1 MALKEFLKRGIQS
14 LLKKKKTDPVS
25 GESQKLITYQP
36 EAKKQTAKQLAKQDA
51 QLPVKVDRKIT
62 DDLLM
67 GETTQPAFGSSTYD
81 WVMRKGPGK
90 YSADEWIDHLTS
102 SRKINYKI
110 FGKPATK
117 IERGPKRFTYDRGS
131 RYAGKEAT
139 INKEELFD
147 TNLATFDDAGNIT
160 GGLIG
165 AAKRFGLKLSAQDI
179 GNMIKMNPVNRLK
192 PVDYGGVFFSP
203 KAETIFKGLNSQLD
217 DLAKT
222 NPSLTTRF
230 SNKIVP
236 AFEDTKRQLVGLKR
250 AIQNGDNN
258 SVTQISANIRNNL
271 GTLRTSEK
279 ITQNTRA
286 QINGVLGGV
295 DELVRMSKGGGNV
308 RPVKYQNETSYTF
321 PGGQN
326 YRETVFVLD
335 EPILGNTQA
344 MKNLGHYDDL
354 KNNLFHVRYDTRF
367 TPDGKKALVIHE
379 IQSDANQ
386 SIAKYLTAKN
396 AFSGERRINPFQ
408 KEIETNLLVNSRR
421 KLIAEIDDAVAKN
434 QFNKSRALSDDL
446 RGINDQIRN
455 TFRRATQYGDEKK
468 IDYFPLLD
476 SDAYGDYAL
485 KFLINRAAKEKVD
498 FVAVMPFNK
507 LHFRQ
512 GYKAGNERFYGY
524 ASGKGID
531 KKGVAVMPQ
540 LMKKTAK
547 FNDSKA
553 GTIKLSLSDPKKP
566 YKEVMKDNFT
576 YPEAK
581 GGKKII
587 SEYHETASNAPM
599 KGYKLID
606 ENNPRLY
613 FDAFAIEVKPNMAYT
628 QKLYKSEGGLVVDI
642 FKTL

>member
-1 MALKEFLKRGIQS
+1 MALKELLKRGISS

-25 GESQKLITYQP
+25 GQSQKLITYTP
-36 EAKKQTAKQLAKQDA
+36 EAKTQTAKQLAKQDA

-67 GETTQPAFGSSTYD
+67 GETRQPAFGSSTYD

-102 SRKINYKI
+102 TRKVNFKV
-110 FGKPATK
+110 FGKPSTR
-117 IERGPKRFTYDRGS
+117 IERGPKRFTYDKGS
-131 RYAGKEAT
+131 RFAGKEAT

-147 TNLATFDDAGNIT
+147 TNLATFDDFGNIT

-192 PVDYGGVFFSP
+192 PVEFGGVFSSP
-203 KAETIFKGLNSQLD
+203 KVDTIFKGISSQLD
-217 DLAKT
+217 DLTKT
-222 NPSLTTRF
+222 TEGIPIFVDIRRN
-230 SNKIVP
+230 I
-236 AFEDTKRQLVGLKR
+236 EGLKR
-250 AIQNGDNN
+250 AIQSGDSN
-258 SVTQISANIRNNL
+258 SVKKIYDVIRKDLTSVRNSPALNQNN
-271 GTLRTSEK
+271 RV
-279 ITQNTRA
+279 QV
-286 QINGVLGGV
+286 NGILGGV
-295 DELVRMSKGGGNV
+295 DELVRISRGGGNV

-321 PGGQN
+321 QGGNN

-335 EPILGNTQA
+335 EPIIGNRKSMA
-344 MKNLGHYDDL
+344 NMGHYGDL
-354 KNNLFHVRYDTRF
+354 KNNLFHVRYDTRI
-367 TPDGKKALVIHE
+367 TPDGKKAMVIHE

-386 SIAKYLTAKN
+386 SIAKQLTAKE
-396 AFSGERRINPFQ
+396 AFKGERRINPFQ
-408 KEIETNLLVNSRR
+408 KDIELDLLVNSRT
-421 KLIAEIDDAVAKN
+421 KLLKDMDDAIAKN
-434 QFNKSRALSDDL
+434 QFNKSRAISDDL
-446 RGINDQIRN
+446 RSINQQINN
-455 TFRRATQYGDEKK
+455 TFKRGTDYGERNKF
-468 IDYFPLLD
+468 DYFPLLD
-476 SDAYGDYAL
+476 ADAYGDYAL
-485 KFLINRAAKEKVD
+485 KFLMNKAAKEKFD
-498 FVAVMPFNK
+498 YVAVMPFNK

-524 ASGKGID
+524 ANGKGID
-531 KKGVAVMPQ
+531 KKGQAVMPQ
-540 LMKKTAK
+540 LMKKAAK
-547 FNDSKA
+547 FNDSKT
-553 GTIKLSLSDPKKP
+553 GTVKLSLSDPKKP

-599 KGYKLID
+599 KGYKLIP
-606 ENNPRLY
+606 ENDPRLY

>member
-1 MALKEFLKRGIQS
+1 MALKELFKRGISS

-25 GESQKLITYQP
+25 GESQKLITYTP
-36 EAKKQTAKQLAKQDA
+36 EAKTQTAKQLAKQDA

-67 GETTQPAFGSSTYD
+67 GETRQPAFGSSTYD

-102 SRKINYKI
+102 TRKVNYKV
-110 FGKPATK
+110 FGKPTTR
-117 IERGPKRFTYDRGS
+117 IERGPKRFTYDKGS
-131 RYAGKEAT
+131 RFAGKEAT

-147 TNLATFDDAGNIT
+147 TNLATFDDFGNIT

-192 PVDYGGVFFSP
+192 PVEFGGVFNSP
-203 KAETIFKGLNSQLD
+203 KVDTILKGLSSKID

-222 NPSLTTRF
+222 NQQILVFPDLKRSL
-230 SNKIVP
+230 
-236 AFEDTKRQLVGLKR
+236 DGLKR
-250 AIQNGDNN
+250 AIQSGDQN
-258 SVTQISANIRNNL
+258 SIKNISNNL
-271 GTLRTSEK
+271 RAELLDLKKSST
-279 ITQNTRA
+279 ITQNARA

-295 DELVRMSKGGGNV
+295 DELVRISKGGGNV

-321 PGGQN
+321 QGGNN

-335 EPILGNTQA
+335 EPIIGNREA
-344 MKNLGHYDDL
+344 MKNLGHYEGL
-354 KNNLFHVRYDTRF
+354 KNNLFHVRYDTRI
-367 TPDGKKALVIHE
+367 TPDGKKAMVIHE

-386 SIAKYLTAKN
+386 SIAKQLTAKE
-396 AFSGERRINPFQ
+396 AFKGERRINPFQ
-408 KEIETNLLVNSRR
+408 KDIELDLLVNSRT
-421 KLIAEIDDAVAKN
+421 KLLRDMDDAIAKN
-434 QFNKSRALSDDL
+434 QFNKSRTISDDL
-446 RGINDQIRN
+446 KNINKQINN
-455 TFRRATQYGDEKK
+455 TFREGRYVEGSRDKL
-468 IDYFPLLD
+468 DYFPLLD
-476 SDAYGDYAL
+476 ADAYGDYAL
-485 KFLINRAAKEKVD
+485 KFLMNKAAKEKFD
-498 FVAVMPFNK
+498 YVAVMPFNK

-524 ASGKGID
+524 ANGKGID
-531 KKGVAVMPQ
+531 KKGQAVMPQ
-540 LMKKTAK
+540 LMKKAAK

-599 KGYKLID
+599 KGYKLIP
-606 ENNPRLY
+606 ENDPRLY

>member
-1 MALKEFLKRGIQS
+1 MALKELFKRGISS
-14 LLKKKKTDPVS
+14 LLKRKKTDPVS
-25 GESQKLITYQP
+25 GESQKLITYTP
-36 EAKKQTAKQLAKQDA
+36 EAKTQTAKQLAKQDA

-67 GETTQPAFGSSTYD
+67 GETRQPAFGSSTYD

-102 SRKINYKI
+102 TRKVNFKV
-110 FGKPATK
+110 FGKPSTR
-117 IERGPKRFTYDRGS
+117 IERGPKRFTYDKGS
-131 RYAGKEAT
+131 RFAGKEAT

-147 TNLATFDDAGNIT
+147 TNLATFDDFGNIT

-192 PVDYGGVFFSP
+192 PVEFGGVFTSP
-203 KAETIFKGLNSQLD
+203 KVDTILKGVTSQID
-217 DLAKT
+217 DLSKT
-222 NPSLTTRF
+222 SPVAARIFPT
-230 SNKIVP
+230 I
-236 AFEDTKRQLVGLKR
+236 KRNLEGLKR
-250 AIQNGDNN
+250 AIQSGDRN
-258 SVTQISANIRNNL
+258 SIKRNYTAVRSDL
-271 GTLRTSEK
+271 AALRGQEAFN
-279 ITQNTRA
+279 QNQKV
-286 QINGVLGGV
+286 QINGIMGGL
-295 DELVRMSKGGGNV
+295 DELVRISKGGGNV

-321 PGGQN
+321 QGGNN

-335 EPILGNTQA
+335 EPIIGNSKSMA
-344 MKNLGHYDDL
+344 NMGHYGDL
-354 KNNLFHVRYDTRF
+354 KNNLFHVRYDTRI
-367 TPDGKKALVIHE
+367 TPDGKKAMVIHE

-386 SIAKYLTAKN
+386 SIAKQLTAKE
-396 AFSGERRINPFQ
+396 AFKGERRINPFQ
-408 KEIETNLLVNSRR
+408 KDIELDLLVNSRT
-421 KLIAEIDDAVAKN
+421 KLLKDMDDAIAKN
-434 QFNKSRALSDDL
+434 QFNKSRAISDDL
-446 RGINDQIRN
+446 RSVNKQINN
-455 TFRRATQYGDEKK
+455 TFKRGTDYGTTNKF
-468 IDYFPLLD
+468 DYFPLLD
-476 SDAYGDYAL
+476 ADAYGDYAL
-485 KFLINRAAKEKVD
+485 KFLMNKAAKEKFD
-498 FVAVMPFNK
+498 YVAVMPFNK

-524 ASGKGID
+524 ANGKGID
-531 KKGVAVMPQ
+531 KKGQAVMPQ
-540 LMKKTAK
+540 LMKKAAK

-553 GTIKLSLSDPKKP
+553 GTVKLSLSDPKKP

-599 KGYKLID
+599 KGYKLIP
-606 ENNPRLY
+606 ENDPRLY

>member
-1 MALKEFLKRGIQS
+1 MALKELFKRGISS
-14 LLKKKKTDPVS
+14 LLKRKKTDPVS
-25 GESQKLITYQP
+25 GESQKLITYTP
-36 EAKKQTAKQLAKQDA
+36 EAKTQTAKQLAKQDA
-51 QLPVKVDRKIT
+51 QLPVKVNRKIT

-67 GETTQPAFGSSTYD
+67 GETRQPAFGSSTYD

-102 SRKINYKI
+102 TRKVNFKV
-110 FGKPATK
+110 FGKPSTR
-117 IERGPKRFTYDRGS
+117 IERGPKRFTYDKGS
-131 RYAGKEAT
+131 RFAGKEAT

-147 TNLATFDDAGNIT
+147 TNLATFDDFGNIT

-192 PVDYGGVFFSP
+192 PVEFGGVFTSP
-203 KAETIFKGLNSQLD
+203 KVDTILKGVTSQID
-217 DLAKT
+217 DLSKT
-222 NPSLTTRF
+222 SPVAARIFPT
-230 SNKIVP
+230 I
-236 AFEDTKRQLVGLKR
+236 KRNLEGLKR
-250 AIQNGDNN
+250 AIQSGDQN
-258 SVTQISANIRNNL
+258 SIKRNYTAVRSDL
-271 GTLRTSEK
+271 AALRGQEAFN
-279 ITQNTRA
+279 QNQKV
-286 QINGVLGGV
+286 QINGIMGGL
-295 DELVRMSKGGGNV
+295 DELVRISKGGGNV

-321 PGGQN
+321 QGGNN

-335 EPILGNTQA
+335 EPIIGNSKSMA
-344 MKNLGHYDDL
+344 NMGHYGDL
-354 KNNLFHVRYDTRF
+354 KNNLFHVRYDTRI
-367 TPDGKKALVIHE
+367 TPDGKKAMVIHE

-386 SIAKYLTAKN
+386 SIAKQLTAKE
-396 AFSGERRINPFQ
+396 AFKGERRINPFQ
-408 KEIETNLLVNSRR
+408 KDIELDLLVNSRT
-421 KLIAEIDDAVAKN
+421 KLLKDMDDAIAKN
-434 QFNKSRALSDDL
+434 QFNKSRAISDDL
-446 RGINDQIRN
+446 RSVNKQINN
-455 TFRRATQYGDEKK
+455 TFKRGTDYGTTNKF
-468 IDYFPLLD
+468 DYFPLLD
-476 SDAYGDYAL
+476 ADAYGDYAL
-485 KFLINRAAKEKVD
+485 KFLMNKAAKEKFD
-498 FVAVMPFNK
+498 YVAVMPFNK

-524 ASGKGID
+524 ANGKGID
-531 KKGVAVMPQ
+531 KKGQAVMPQ
-540 LMKKTAK
+540 LMKKAAK

-553 GTIKLSLSDPKKP
+553 GTVKLSLSDPKKP

-599 KGYKLID
+599 KGYKLIP
-606 ENNPRLY
+606 ENDPRLY

>member
-1 MALKEFLKRGIQS
+1 MALKELFKRGISS

-25 GESQKLITYQP
+25 GESQKLITYTP
-36 EAKKQTAKQLAKQDA
+36 EAKTQTAKQLAKQDA

-67 GETTQPAFGSSTYD
+67 GETRQPAFGSSTYD

-102 SRKINYKI
+102 TRKVNYKV
-110 FGKPATK
+110 FGKPTTR
-117 IERGPKRFTYDRGS
+117 IERGPKRFTYDKGS
-131 RYAGKEAT
+131 RFAGKEAT

-147 TNLATFDDAGNIT
+147 TNLATFDDFGNIT

-192 PVDYGGVFFSP
+192 PVEFGGVFNSP
-203 KAETIFKGLNSQLD
+203 KVDTILKGLSSKID

-222 NPSLTTRF
+222 NQQILVFPDLKRSL
-230 SNKIVP
+230 
-236 AFEDTKRQLVGLKR
+236 DGLKR
-250 AIQNGDNN
+250 AIQSGDQN
-258 SVTQISANIRNNL
+258 SIKNISNNL
-271 GTLRTSEK
+271 RAELLDLKKSST
-279 ITQNTRA
+279 ITQNARA

-295 DELVRMSKGGGNV
+295 DELVRISKGGGNV

-321 PGGQN
+321 QGGNN

-335 EPILGNTQA
+335 EPIIGNREA
-344 MKNLGHYDDL
+344 MKNLGHYEGL
-354 KNNLFHVRYDTRF
+354 KNNLFHVRYDTRI
-367 TPDGKKALVIHE
+367 TPDGKKAMVIHE

-386 SIAKYLTAKN
+386 SIAKQLTAKE
-396 AFSGERRINPFQ
+396 AFKGERRINPFQ
-408 KEIETNLLVNSRR
+408 KDIELDLLVNSRT
-421 KLIAEIDDAVAKN
+421 KLLRDMDDAIAKN
-434 QFNKSRALSDDL
+434 QFNKSRTISDDL
-446 RGINDQIRN
+446 KNINKQINN
-455 TFRRATQYGDEKK
+455 TFREGRYVEGSRDKL
-468 IDYFPLLD
+468 DYFPLLD
-476 SDAYGDYAL
+476 ADAYGDYAL
-485 KFLINRAAKEKVD
+485 KFLMNKAAKEKFD
-498 FVAVMPFNK
+498 YVAVMPFNK

-524 ASGKGID
+524 ANGKGID
-531 KKGVAVMPQ
+531 KKGQAVMPQ
-540 LMKKTAK
+540 LMKKAAK

-576 YPEAK
+576 YPETK

-599 KGYKLID
+599 KGYKLIQ
-606 ENNPRLY
+606 ENDPRLY

>member
-1 MALKEFLKRGIQS
+1 MALKELLKRGISQ

-25 GESQKLITYQP
+25 GESQKLITYTP
-36 EAKKQTAKQLAKQDA
+36 EAKTQTAKQLAKRDA
-51 QLPVKVDRKIT
+51 ELPVKVDRNIT

-67 GETTQPAFGSSTYD
+67 GETKQPAFGSSTYD

-102 SRKINYKI
+102 SRKVNYKV
-110 FGKPATK
+110 FGKPTSR
-117 IERGPKRFTYDRGS
+117 IERGPKKFTYDKGS
-131 RYAGKEAT
+131 RFAGKEAT

-147 TNLATFDDAGNIT
+147 TNLATFDDFGNIT

-192 PVDYGGVFFSP
+192 PVEFGGVFSSP
-203 KAETIFKGLNSQLD
+203 KVDTIFKGLSSKID

-222 NPSLTTRF
+222 NQQIPVFPDL
-230 SNKIVP
+230 
-236 AFEDTKRQLVGLKR
+236 KRNLDGLKR
-250 AIQNGDNN
+250 AIQTGDQN
-258 SVTQISANIRNNL
+258 SIAKIYANLRADLSDLKKSAAIS
-271 GTLRTSEK
+271 
-279 ITQNTRA
+279 QNSRV
-286 QINGVLGGV
+286 QINGVLGGI
-295 DELVRMSKGGGNV
+295 DELVRISRGGGNV

-321 PGGQN
+321 QGGNN

-335 EPILGNTQA
+335 EPILGNQRSMT
-344 MKNLGHYDDL
+344 NLGHYEGL
-354 KNNLFHVRYDTRF
+354 KNNLFHVRYDTRI

-386 SIAKYLTAKN
+386 AIAKQLTAKE
-396 AFSGERRINPFQ
+396 AFAGQRRINPFQ
-408 KEIETNLLVNSRR
+408 KDIELDLLINSRT
-421 KLIAEIDDAVAKN
+421 KLLGEMDDAIAKN
-434 QFNKSRALSDDL
+434 QFNKARAISDDL
-446 RGINDQIRN
+446 KNISQQINN
-455 TFRRATQYGDEKK
+455 TFRAGDFNRTQQKL
-468 IDYFPLLD
+468 DYFPLLD

-485 KFLINRAAKEKVD
+485 KFLMNKAAKENVD

-524 ASGKGID
+524 ATGKGID
-531 KKGVAVMPQ
+531 KKGQAIMPQ
-540 LMKKTAK
+540 LMKKAAK

-566 YKEVMKDNFT
+566 YKEVVKENFK
-576 YPEAK
+576 YPDAK
-581 GGKKII
+581 GGKKVV
-587 SEYHETASNAPM
+587 SEFHETASNAPM
-599 KGYKLID
+599 KGYKLIQ
-606 ENNPRLY
+606 ENDPRLY
-613 FDAFAIEVKPNMAYT
+613 FDAFAIEVKPSMAYT
-628 QKLYKSEGGLVVDI
+628 QKLYKSQGGLVVDI

>member
-1 MALKEFLKRGIQS
+1 MALKELFKRGISS

-25 GESQKLITYQP
+25 GESQKLITYTP
-36 EAKKQTAKQLAKQDA
+36 EAKTQTAKQLAKQDA

-67 GETTQPAFGSSTYD
+67 GETRQPAFGSSTYD

-102 SRKINYKI
+102 TRKVNYKV
-110 FGKPATK
+110 FGKPTTR
-117 IERGPKRFTYDRGS
+117 IERGPKRFTYDKGS
-131 RYAGKEAT
+131 RFAGKEAT
-139 INKEELFD
+139 IGKEELFD
-147 TNLATFDDAGNIT
+147 TNLATFDDLGNIT

-192 PVDYGGVFFSP
+192 PVEFGGVFTSP
-203 KAETIFKGLNSQLD
+203 KIDTILKGVTSQID
-217 DLAKT
+217 DLTKT
-222 NPSLTTRF
+222 A
-230 SNKIVP
+230 P
-236 AFEDTKRQLVGLKR
+236 AGNAIFPNIKRNLEGLKR
-250 AIQNGDNN
+250 AIQSGDQN
-258 SVTQISANIRNNL
+258 SIKRTYE
-271 GTLRTSEK
+271 TLRSDLAALRGLEAFN
-279 ITQNTRA
+279 QNNRV
-286 QINGVLGGV
+286 QINGIMGGI
-295 DELVRMSKGGGNV
+295 DELVRISKGGGNV

-321 PGGQN
+321 QGGNN

-335 EPILGNTQA
+335 EPILGNTQS
-344 MKNLGHYDDL
+344 MRNLGHYEGL
-354 KNNLFHVRYDTRF
+354 KNNLFHVRYDTRI
-367 TPDGKKALVIHE
+367 TPDGKKAMVIHE

-386 SIAKYLTAKN
+386 SIAKQLTAKD
-396 AFSGERRINPFQ
+396 AFKGEKRINPFQ
-408 KEIETNLLVNSRR
+408 KDIELDLLINSRT
-421 KLIAEIDDAVAKN
+421 KLLKDMDDAIAKG
-434 QFNKSRALSDDL
+434 QFNKSRAISDDL
-446 RGINDQIRN
+446 KKINLQISN
-455 TFRRATQYGDEKK
+455 TFKGGTDFPASYKF
-468 IDYFPLLD
+468 DYFPLLD
-476 SDAYGDYAL
+476 ADAYGDYAL
-485 KFLINRAAKEKVD
+485 KFLMNKAAKEKVD
-498 FVAVMPFNK
+498 YVAVMPFNK

-524 ASGKGID
+524 ANGKGID
-531 KKGVAVMPQ
+531 KKGQAVMPQ
-540 LMKKTAK
+540 LMKKAAK

-566 YKEVMKDNFT
+566 YKEVMKDSFT

-599 KGYKLID
+599 KGYKLIQ
-606 ENNPRLY
+606 ENDPRLY

>member
-1 MALKEFLKRGIQS
+1 MALKELFKRGISS

-25 GESQKLITYQP
+25 GESQKLITYTP
-36 EAKKQTAKQLAKQDA
+36 EAKTQTARQLAKQDA

-67 GETTQPAFGSSTYD
+67 GETRQPAFGSSTYD

-102 SRKINYKI
+102 TRKVNYKV
-110 FGKPATK
+110 FGKPTTR
-117 IERGPKRFTYDRGS
+117 IERGPKRFTYDKGS
-131 RYAGKEAT
+131 RFAGKEAT
-139 INKEELFD
+139 ISKEELFD
-147 TNLATFDDAGNIT
+147 TNLATFDDVGNIT
-160 GGLIG
+160 GGLLG
-165 AAKRFGLKLSAQDI
+165 AAKRFNLKLSAQDI

-192 PVDYGGVFFSP
+192 PIEYGGVFSSP
-203 KAETIFKGLNSQLD
+203 KIDTIFKGISSQLD
-217 DLAKT
+217 DLTKT
-222 NPSLTTRF
+222 TEGIPIFVDIRRN
-230 SNKIVP
+230 I
-236 AFEDTKRQLVGLKR
+236 EGLKR
-250 AIQNGDNN
+250 AIQNGDSN
-258 SVTQISANIRNNL
+258 SVKQIYDVIRKDLSSVKKSPALNQNN
-271 GTLRTSEK
+271 RV
-279 ITQNTRA
+279 QV
-286 QINGVLGGV
+286 NGILGGV
-295 DELVRMSKGGGNV
+295 DELVRISRGGGNV

-321 PGGQN
+321 PGGNN

-335 EPILGNTQA
+335 EPIIGNRSS
-344 MKNLGHYDDL
+344 MRSLGHYDDL
-354 KNNLFHVRYDTRF
+354 KNNLFHVRYDTRI

-386 SIAKYLTAKN
+386 SIAKQLTAKE
-396 AFSGERRINPFQ
+396 AFKGERRINPFQ
-408 KEIETNLLVNSRR
+408 KDIELDLLVNSRT
-421 KLIAEIDDAVAKN
+421 KLLRDMDDAIAKN
-434 QFNKSRALSDDL
+434 QFNKSRAISDDL
-446 RGINDQIRN
+446 KNINQQINN
-455 TFRRATQYGDEKK
+455 TFRKGNPYDVRKEKF
-468 IDYFPLLD
+468 DYFPLLD
-476 SDAYGDYAL
+476 ADAYGDYAL
-485 KFLINRAAKEKVD
+485 KFLMNKAAKEKVD
-498 FVAVMPFNK
+498 YVAVMPFNK

-531 KKGVAVMPQ
+531 KKGQAVMPQ
-540 LMKKTAK
+540 LMKKAAK

-566 YKEVMKDNFT
+566 YKEVMKDTFN

-581 GGKKII
+581 GGKKIM

-599 KGYKLID
+599 KGYKLIQ
-606 ENNPRLY
+606 ENDPRLY

>member
-1 MALKEFLKRGIQS
+1 MALKELFKRGISS
-14 LLKKKKTDPVS
+14 LLKRKKTDPVS
-25 GESQKLITYQP
+25 GESQKLITYTP
-36 EAKKQTAKQLAKQDA
+36 EAKTQTARQLAKQDA

-67 GETTQPAFGSSTYD
+67 GETRQPAFGSSTYD

-102 SRKINYKI
+102 TRKVNYKV
-110 FGKPATK
+110 FGKPTTR
-117 IERGPKRFTYDRGS
+117 IERGPKRFTYDKGS
-131 RYAGKEAT
+131 RFAGKEAT

-147 TNLATFDDAGNIT
+147 TNLATFDDFGNIT

-192 PVDYGGVFFSP
+192 PVEFGGVFTSP
-203 KAETIFKGLNSQLD
+203 KVDTIFKGLNSKLD

-222 NPSLTTRF
+222 NPELTIRY
-230 SNKIVP
+230 SNDIAP
-236 AFEDTKRQLVGLKR
+236 AFKDTKRRLEGLKR
-250 AIQNGDNN
+250 AIQTGDQN
-258 SVTQISANIRNNL
+258 SIAKLYVNLRADLSDLKKSTAIS
-271 GTLRTSEK
+271 
-279 ITQNTRA
+279 QNSRV
-286 QINGVLGGV
+286 QINGVLGGI
-295 DELVRMSKGGGNV
+295 DELVRISKGGGNV

-321 PGGQN
+321 QGGNN

-335 EPILGNTQA
+335 EPIIGNQKSMTN
-344 MKNLGHYDDL
+344 MGHYGDL
-354 KNNLFHVRYDTRF
+354 KNNLFHVRYDTRI
-367 TPDGKKALVIHE
+367 TPDGKKAMVIHE

-386 SIAKYLTAKN
+386 SIAKQLTAKE
-396 AFSGERRINPFQ
+396 AFKGERRINPFQ
-408 KEIETNLLVNSRR
+408 KDIELDLLVNSRT
-421 KLIAEIDDAVAKN
+421 KLLRDMDDAIAKN
-434 QFNKSRALSDDL
+434 QFNKSRAISDDL
-446 RGINDQIRN
+446 KNVNQQINN
-455 TFRRATQYGDEKK
+455 TFRRGSVYNERSKF
-468 IDYFPLLD
+468 DYFPLLD
-476 SDAYGDYAL
+476 ADAYGDYAL
-485 KFLINRAAKEKVD
+485 KFLMNKAAKEKFD

-524 ASGKGID
+524 ANGKGID
-531 KKGVAVMPQ
+531 KRGQAVMPQ
-540 LMKKTAK
+540 LMKKAAK

-566 YKEVMKDNFT
+566 YKEVMRDNFT
-576 YPEAK
+576 YPESK

-587 SEYHETASNAPM
+587 SDYHETASNAPM
-599 KGYKLID
+599 KGYKLIQ
-606 ENNPRLY
+606 ENDPRLY

>member
-1 MALKEFLKRGIQS
+1 MALKELFKRGISS

-25 GESQKLITYQP
+25 GESQKLITYTP
-36 EAKKQTAKQLAKQDA
+36 EAKTQTARQLAKQDA

-67 GETTQPAFGSSTYD
+67 GETRQPAFGSSTYD

-102 SRKINYKI
+102 TRKVNYKV
-110 FGKPATK
+110 FGKPTTR
-117 IERGPKRFTYDRGS
+117 IERGPKRFTYDKGS
-131 RYAGKEAT
+131 RFAGKEAT
-139 INKEELFD
+139 ISKEELFD
-147 TNLATFDDAGNIT
+147 TNLATFDDVGNIT
-160 GGLIG
+160 GGLLG
-165 AAKRFGLKLSAQDI
+165 AAKRFNLKLSAQDI

-192 PVDYGGVFFSP
+192 PVEYGGVFSSP
-203 KAETIFKGLNSQLD
+203 KIDTIFKGISSQLD
-217 DLAKT
+217 DLTKT
-222 NPSLTTRF
+222 TEGIPIFVDIRRN
-230 SNKIVP
+230 I
-236 AFEDTKRQLVGLKR
+236 EGLKR
-250 AIQNGDNN
+250 AIQNGDSN
-258 SVTQISANIRNNL
+258 SVKQIYDVIRKDLSSVKKSPALNQNN
-271 GTLRTSEK
+271 RV
-279 ITQNTRA
+279 QV
-286 QINGVLGGV
+286 NGILGGV
-295 DELVRMSKGGGNV
+295 DELVRISRGGGNV

-321 PGGQN
+321 PGGNN

-335 EPILGNTQA
+335 EPIIGNRSS
-344 MKNLGHYDDL
+344 MRSLGHYDDL
-354 KNNLFHVRYDTRF
+354 KNNLFHVRYDTRI

-386 SIAKYLTAKN
+386 SIAKQLTAKE
-396 AFSGERRINPFQ
+396 AFKGERRINPFQ
-408 KEIETNLLVNSRR
+408 KDIELDLLVNSRT
-421 KLIAEIDDAVAKN
+421 KLLRDMDDAIAKN
-434 QFNKSRALSDDL
+434 QFNKSRAISDDL
-446 RGINDQIRN
+446 KNINQQINN
-455 TFRRATQYGDEKK
+455 TFQKGNPYDVRKEKF
-468 IDYFPLLD
+468 DYFPLLD
-476 SDAYGDYAL
+476 ADAYGDYAL
-485 KFLINRAAKEKVD
+485 KFLMNKAAKEKVD
-498 FVAVMPFNK
+498 YVAVMPFNK

-531 KKGVAVMPQ
+531 KKGQAVMPQ
-540 LMKKTAK
+540 LMKKAAK

-566 YKEVMKDNFT
+566 YKEVMKDTFN

-581 GGKKII
+581 GGKKIM

-599 KGYKLID
+599 KGYKLIQ
-606 ENNPRLY
+606 ENDPRLY

>member
-1 MALKEFLKRGIQS
+1 MALKELLKRGIQS

-25 GESQKLITYQP
+25 GDTQKLITYTK
-36 EAKKQTAKQLAKQDA
+36 EAKQLPAKQLAKQDA

-67 GETTQPAFGSSTYD
+67 GESKQPAFGSSTYD
-81 WVMRKGPGK
+81 WVMKKGPGK

-102 SRKINYKI
+102 SRKVNFKV
-110 FGKPATK
+110 FGKNATRT
-117 IERGPKRFTYDRGS
+117 ERGPKRFTYDKGS
-131 RYAGKEAT
+131 RFAGKEAT

-147 TNLATFDDAGNIT
+147 TNLATFDEVGNIT

-165 AAKRFGLKLSAQDI
+165 AAKRFNLKLSAQDI

-192 PVDYGGVFFSP
+192 PVEYGGVFNAP
-203 KAETIFKGLNSQLD
+203 KVDTILKGATSRIDDLVKTKPMFEPFKGIKSDIGGLSRAIKSGDQNSIKQNYENIIKTINNIKSEGGLNQ
-217 DLAKT
+217 
-222 NPSLTTRF
+222 N
-230 SNKIVP
+230 
-236 AFEDTKRQLVGLKR
+236 QLVQL
-250 AIQNGDNN
+250 NG
-258 SVTQISANIRNNL
+258 IR
-271 GTLRTSEK
+271 
-279 ITQNTRA
+279 
-286 QINGVLGGV
+286 GGI
-295 DELVRMSKGGGNV
+295 DEVVRISKGGGNV

-335 EPILGNTQA
+335 EPILGNRKSLTN
-344 MKNLGHYDDL
+344 MGHYEGL
-354 KNNLFHVRYDTRF
+354 KNNLFHVRYDTRI
-367 TPDGKKALVIHE
+367 TPDGKKAMVIHE

-386 SIAKYLTAKN
+386 SIAKQLTAKE
-396 AFSGERRINPFQ
+396 AFGGERRINPFQ
-408 KEIETNLLVNSRR
+408 KDIELDLLVNSRT
-421 KLIAEIDDAVAKN
+421 KLLRDMDDAIAKN
-434 QFNKSRALSDDL
+434 QFNKSRAISDDL
-446 RGINDQIRN
+446 KNVNKQINN
-455 TFRRATQYGDEKK
+455 TFQRGDDYGRREKF
-468 IDYFPLLD
+468 DYFPLLD
-476 SDAYGDYAL
+476 ADAYGDYSL
-485 KFLINRAAKEKVD
+485 KFLMNKAAKENFD
-498 FVAVMPFNK
+498 YVAVMPFNK

-524 ASGKGID
+524 ANGKGID
-531 KKGVAVMPQ
+531 RKGQAVMPQ
-540 LMKKTAK
+540 LMKKAAK

-576 YPEAK
+576 YPDAK

-587 SEYHETASNAPM
+587 SDYHETASNGPM
-599 KGYKLID
+599 KGYKLIQ
-606 ENNPRLY
+606 ENDPRLY